1 MFWRPREKEEQ
12 KVSEGLAR
20 TRQSLLSHLGRLLGS
35 AQLTEDDWEEME
47 ALLIQADVG
56 VPTTLKLV
64 EGLRRQADEARLST
78 PGDARRALR
87 EELLVILRPA
97 QRREPLVPQ
106 LPRVILVVGVNGTGK
121 TTSIAKLAHRYQEGG
136 WRVMLAAADTFR
148 AGAIEQLRAWAER
161 LEVPILAPEAGADP
175 GAVAYDALTKAR
187 STGIE
192 VLIVDTAGRLH
203 TSYNLMEELKKV
215 HRVLAK
221 HHEGAPHDVLL
232 VVDATTGQNALSQA
246 RTFKEA
252 VDVKGMVVAKLD
264 GSARGGMV
272 LAVASELALPIAY
285 VGTGE
290 SLEDWAPFNAETF
303 VDALLEEV

>member
-1 MFWRPREKEEQ
+1 MLWRPREKEEQ

-20 TRQSLLSHLGRLLGS
+20 TRQSLFSHLGRLLGG

-148 AGAIEQLRAWAER
+148 AGAIEQLRVWAER

-252 VDVKGMVVAKLD
+252 VDVKGVVVAKLD

-272 LAVASELALPIAY
+272 LTVASELALPIAY

-303 VDALLEEV
+303 VDALLEAA

>member
-1 MFWRPREKEEQ
+1 MLWRPREKEEQ

-20 TRQSLLSHLGRLLGS
+20 TRQSLFSHLGRLLGG

-56 VPTTLKLV
+56 VATTLKLV

-148 AGAIEQLRAWAER
+148 AGAIEQLRVWAER

-187 STGIE
+187 SAGIE

-252 VDVKGMVVAKLD
+252 VDVKGVVVAKLD

-272 LAVASELALPIAY
+272 LTVASELALPIAY

-303 VDALLEEV
+303 VDALLEAA